1 MLSTIGVDYAALWS
15 YQNPDNFKSWR
26 SCSFQSYLTSERHY
40 TPCQLS
46 RLKTKFSVLLKS
58 WQQWELTF
66 LRTVTLIATKIST
79 TLRVEVPM
87 TFRATW
93 HLEDTM
99 LPFNYQSWQRG
110 FQSYLKI
117 EDPML
122 PGNFLS
128 WKP

>member
-1 MLSTIGVDYAALWS
+1 
-15 YQNPDNFKSWR
+15 
-26 SCSFQSYLTSERHY
+26 
-40 TPCQLS
+40 
-46 RLKTKFSVLLKS
+46 
-58 WQQWELTF
+58 
-66 LRTVTLIATKIST
+66 
-79 TLRVEVPM
+79 M

-93 HLEDTM
+93 NLEDTM